1 MTDIGFEA
9 QSFDAAMRRALEL
22 AALGPARGVN
32 PQVGCVILS
41 PAGDVLSEGWHR
53 GAGTAHAEVDAL
65 SKLAPEQASG
75 ATAVVSLEPCNHT
88 GRTGPC
94 SEALIAADV
103 ARVVYAV
110 DDPGHASH
118 GGAKRL
124 REASVEVISGVEADA
139 ASRLLQDWLVAAR
152 LGRPHVTLKWAS
164 SLDGRVAASD
174 GTSRW
179 ITGSAARQHVHEQ
192 RAASEAIIVGTGT
205 VFADDPSLTARG
217 DAGELMQ
224 HQPVPVVLGD
234 RVVPDDAAVRRHPN
248 PPVFLSGHDL
258 AGALVELRER
268 GVRSAYVEAG
278 PVLAGA
284 FVREGLVDEFHVY
297 LAPTLLGGPR
307 TALDDIGVH
316 SIAAQRNLCLQRVE
330 RLGNDL
336 LVVATDPAARTLNP
350 WQADPAQ
357 LAQSGSA
364 VQHTNQTRSA
374 RQGA

>member
-1 MTDIGFEA
+1 MPKTSPSPRPTLDP
-9 QSFDAAMRRALEL
+9 RRLAWALPCAGLVLVGAVACLTQLEL
-22 AALGPARGVN
+22 TL
-32 PQVGCVILS
+32 
-41 PAGDVLSEGWHR
+41 
-53 GAGTAHAEVDAL
+53 AH
-65 SKLAPEQASG
+65 
-75 ATAVVSLEPCNHT
+75 T
-88 GRTGPC
+88 
-94 SEALIAADV
+94 
-103 ARVVYAV
+103 
-110 DDPGHASH
+110 
-118 GGAKRL
+118 
-124 REASVEVISGVEADA
+124 EAD
-139 ASRLLQDWLVAAR
+139 
-152 LGRPHVTLKWAS
+152 
-164 SLDGRVAASD
+164 LDGRVAASD

-336 LVVATDPAARTLNP
+336 LVVTTDPAARTLNP